1 MSSKLHTKSHICN
14 SRLFLAIDPNSEIA
28 DNAPVRMVNAIVES
42 LDLSS
47 SKKLYRERGRCAYHP
62 KMMLKVIIYA
72 YMNNVYSCRKI
83 EQLLHRDI
91 HYIWLPTKTAPIS

>member
-14 SRLFLAIDPNSEIA
+14 TRLFLAIDPNSEIA

-47 SKKLYRERGRCAYHP
+47 FKKLYRERGRCAYHP
-62 KMMLKVIIYA
+62 RGCV
-72 YMNNVYSCRKI
+72 KI
-83 EQLLHRDI
+83 GAAPFLNLL
-91 HYIWLPTKTAPIS
+91 